1 MFIPVPPKTS
11 LPITTANIVA
21 IATIHNGTSAGIQRG
36 INIPETKN
44 PSCTECPFLI
54 AKINST
60 NSPDE
65 YETITRGKTTHDPFM
80 IISRKVA
87 SSPSTL

>member
-1 MFIPVPPKTS
+1 MSLNYKRQNLYIENTS
-11 LPITTANIVA
+11 IK
-21 IATIHNGTSAGIQRG
+21 G
-36 INIPETKN
+36 
-44 PSCTECPFLI
+44 I